1 MFAILGVLVV
11 KSGVHS
17 VELLLPTFG
26 FQVFKRNDDSIVE
39 LVRHDVVQ
47 RANNIQG
54 GVVFLCEFADA
65 SFVFLWNAFRDWDP
79 FCSVVSRV
87 RGRCL

>member
-1 MFAILGVLVV
+1 MFVLLGVLVV
-11 KSGVHS
+11 KSGVYS
-17 VELLLPTFG
+17 LDLLLPTFG

-47 RANNIQG
+47 RANNVQW

-65 SFVFLWNAFRDWDP
+65 SFVFLGNAFQD
-79 FCSVVSRV
+79 
-87 RGRCL
+87 